1 MKKVLVTGA
10 TGFIGNYVVEDLLR
24 QGYEVIATSQN
35 HEKARM
41 KPWFASVSYKALDI
55 KNVDS
60 QTDYFEY
67 FLKPQKVIHLA
78 WEGLPNYKSL
88 HHFEINLPCH
98 YAFLKN
104 LVMNGCDDITVTG
117 TCFEYGMRNGILSE
131 DMDANPG
138 NAYAVAK
145 DSLNKFLSELH
156 KTKPFSLRW
165 VRLFYMHGKGQGSS
179 SLFSQLQSAL
189 DNNEEVFNMSGGEQ
203 VRDYLPVETVAS
215 YINRIALQ
223 NKVTGVI
230 NCCSGSPV
238 TIKDLVEDYI
248 KERHKK
254 IKLNLGYYKYP
265 EYEPMA
271 FWGDN
276 KKLQS
281 IINE

>member
-131 DMDANPG
+131 
-138 NAYAVAK
+138 
-145 DSLNKFLSELH
+145 
-156 KTKPFSLRW
+156 
-165 VRLFYMHGKGQGSS
+165 
-179 SLFSQLQSAL
+179 
-189 DNNEEVFNMSGGEQ
+189 
-203 VRDYLPVETVAS
+203 
-215 YINRIALQ
+215 
-223 NKVTGVI
+223 
-230 NCCSGSPV
+230 
-238 TIKDLVEDYI
+238 
-248 KERHKK
+248 
-254 IKLNLGYYKYP
+254 
-265 EYEPMA
+265 
-271 FWGDN
+271 
-276 KKLQS
+276 
-281 IINE
+281 